1 MKKAIILSAFILLS
15 CQGRI
20 YRTVYPLLND
30 GKYDSEFPYKN
41 CSQEIKAICD
51 MTVKI
56 YCTTHYKI
64 YYFDRS
70 DKMTRRDI
78 QERGLLQCKSTSYS
92 ENPVAG
98 SGLVISSTSQ
108 SVLVLTCSH
117 VVYHSDSLFTYYNE
131 EEKSRNRYI
140 RTVAIKTRERLLAAG
155 FPEDGVLQ
163 LLAHDPQVDLALIG
177 RTWSKPLDR
186 VINDFRYPLG
196 KGVELDWGSFVY
208 LIGYPQGQLMV
219 TKAIVS
225 QPNRDGRGGF
235 LLDGNFNRGFSGGI
249 ILAIRDGVP
258 NFEMVGLASST
269 SGAPEAVL
277 TPSPDAEYGMRV
289 PYDGQAYAVSINRIN
304 YGITFIVPSEAIL
317 EFINKQ
323 RTVFKGTAYEANLTQ
338 AFQQHRAPA
347 VP

>member
-1 MKKAIILSAFILLS
+1 
-15 CQGRI
+15 
-20 YRTVYPLLND
+20 
-30 GKYDSEFPYKN
+30 
-41 CSQEIKAICD
+41 
-51 MTVKI
+51 
-56 YCTTHYKI
+56 
-64 YYFDRS
+64 
-70 DKMTRRDI
+70 
-78 QERGLLQCKSTSYS
+78 
-92 ENPVAG
+92 
-98 SGLVISSTSQ
+98 STSQ

-117 VVYHSDSLFTYYNE
+117 VVYHGDSLFTYYNE

>member
-1 MKKAIILSAFILLS
+1 MKKAIILSAFVLLS
-15 CQGRI
+15 CHGQI

-30 GKYDSEFPYKN
+30 CKYDSEFPYKN

-56 YCTTHYKI
+56 YCTTQYKI

-78 QERGLLQCKSTSYS
+78 QERGLLNCKATSFS
-92 ENPVAG
+92 ENPIAG
-98 SGLVISSTSQ
+98 SGLVISSNSQ

-131 EEKSRNRYI
+131 DEQTRHRYL
-140 RTVAIKTRERLLAAG
+140 RTAAIKTDERLLAAG

-163 LLAHDPQVDLALIG
+163 LLAHDPQADIALIG
-177 RTWSKPLDR
+177 RTWTKPLNR
-186 VINDFRYPLG
+186 VINEFRYPLG
-196 KGVELDWGSFVY
+196 RGAELDWGSFVY

-235 LLDGNFNRGFSGGI
+235 LIDSNFNRGFSGGI

-258 NFEMVGLASST
+258 NFEMVGIGSST
-269 SGAPEAVL
+269 SGAPEAIL
-277 TPSPDAEYGMRV
+277 TPSPDAEYGMQV
-289 PYDGQAYAVSINRIN
+289 PYDGQPYVVSINRIN
-304 YGITFIVPSEAIL
+304 YGITFIVPSEEIL
-317 EFINKQ
+317 EFLNKQ
-323 RTVFKGTAYEANLTQ
+323 RTLLKGTAYETNLAT
-338 AFQQHRAPA
+338 AFQQNRASLAP
-347 VP
+347 